1 MICVS
6 VMAKTNREAVRMM
19 KRGFA
24 TADIVE
30 LRLDRICR
38 PSLPA
43 LLNGREGKILV
54 TNRSREEGGFFQGSE
69 RDRVNLLAQAAN
81 LGADYLDVEAS
92 MGKHWIGRLKAEIGG
107 QRAVTR
113 MIISH
118 HNLRKTP
125 SWNALVR
132 RLDACRAY
140 GAHAVK
146 IVTFANSAE
155 DNLRVLRLIPRS
167 LAQGQ
172 PIIAFCMG
180 PRGRVSRVL
189 APLLG
194 SFLTYASLRKGAEA
208 APGQFT
214 VAEMRKIMDLLG
226 AQESRSVLAG
236 KSVIRRRAA

>member
-118 HNLRKTP
+118 HDLRKTP
-125 SWNALVR
+125 SWNVLVR

-155 DNLRVLRLIPRS
+155 DNLRVLRLMPRS

-226 AQESRSVLAG
+226 AQESRSVLAC